1 MKNWIIGSAIG
12 VVVIVAGG
20 AWYTYHTVQE
30 KIGEQVVTILK
41 DPATQNEIN
50 KITANLP
57 QNVDSSVKN
66 VGTSMQNYISN
77 AVTRNDSISNANK
90 GNHSISSAMTRNNSV
105 RCVIISST
113 SVGVAA
119 SSSASA
125 AHSAGPTKTVGGN
138 GSSNQDSI
146 PIFTSREQVIAFAE
160 SHFTQSEILHYLE
173 LYEHRGSLTKA
184 EKDEIKREIL
194 SHFTSAE
201 IQAMA
206 AALKKYP

>member
-1 MKNWIIGSAIG
+1 MKKWIIGSAIG
-12 VVVIVAGG
+12 VVVIVSGG
-20 AWYTYHTVQE
+20 AWYAYHTVQE

-41 DPATQNEIN
+41 DSATQNEIN

-66 VGTSMQNYISN
+66 VDTSMQTSISN
-77 AVTRNDSISNANK
+77 AVTRNSSISK
-90 GNHSISSAMTRNNSV
+90 VITRNHSISNGIPSDFSGVGGRNAAGRVQGTGSAK
-105 RCVIISST
+105 ST
-113 SVGVAA
+113 S
-119 SSSASA
+119 
-125 AHSAGPTKTVGGN
+125 GN
-138 GSSNQDSI
+138 NDSNESI
-146 PIFTSREQVIAFAE
+146 PIFTSRAQIIAYAE

-173 LYEHRGSLTKA
+173 LYERRGSLTKA

-194 SHFTSAE
+194 SHFTPAE